1 MAAQGGKKLTN
12 EEKIAKLLQKAETT
26 TPEEAQA
33 LTQKA
38 VELMQKYGVT
48 QAMLNARRTG
58 DKERIEVFQ
67 IPLKGIYAMA
77 YESMMT
83 SIARAYG
90 DVQTFYTQYKQS
102 AVVLTITGFESDVS
116 QLKILLTSL
125 QLQVVVAL
133 DAWWKSPKYETAG
146 EMITHTL
153 DRMSATPMEKF
164 KARRTFIKAF
174 GAGAAERIRRARRTI
189 VQEAE
194 KSTPGTEL
202 VLRDRAKMV
211 EEFVTAKFPDL
222 KTVKIREKSGG
233 YGASRAG
240 YEAGQNANTGDK
252 QVGNKRA
259 LNA

>member
-1 MAAQGGKKLTN
+1 MAPQGGKKLSTA
-12 EEKIAKLLQKAETT
+12 ERIEKLLRKAETT
-26 TPEEAQA
+26 TPEEAEA

-48 QAMLNARRTG
+48 QAMLNARQTG
-58 DKERIEVFQ
+58 DKERIEMLH

-83 SIARAYG
+83 AIARAYG
-90 DVQTFYTQYKQS
+90 NVSTYYTQYKQS
-102 AVVLTITGFESDVS
+102 NVVLTITGFESDVS
-116 QLKILLTSL
+116 QLKILLASL

-133 DAWWKSPKYETAG
+133 DAWWKSPEYETAG
-146 EMITHTL
+146 EMITRTL

-164 KARRTFIKAF
+164 KARRTFIKSF
-174 GAGAAERIRRARRTI
+174 GVGAAERIRRARHHV

-202 VLRDRAKMV
+202 VLRDRAKAV
-211 EEFVTAKFPDL
+211 EDFLKAKVPGL
-222 KTVKIREKSGG
+222 KTVKKREKSGG

>member
-1 MAAQGGKKLTN
+1 MATNGAGKLSH
-12 EEKIAKLLQKAETT
+12 EEKIEKLLKKAETT
-26 TPEEAQA
+26 TPEEAEA

-58 DKERIEVFQ
+58 DKERIEMLH

-83 SIARAYG
+83 SIAQAYG

-102 AVVLTITGFESDVS
+102 DVVLTITGFESDVS
-116 QLKILLTSL
+116 QLKVLLTSL
-125 QLQVVVAL
+125 QLQAVVAL
-133 DAWWKSPKYETAG
+133 SAWVESGGLAF
-146 EMITHTL
+146 
-153 DRMSATPMEKF
+153 SATAMEKF

-174 GAGAAERIRRARRTI
+174 GAGAAERIRRARRTV

-194 KSTPGTEL
+194 KETPGTEL
-202 VLRDRAKMV
+202 VLRDRATAV
-211 EEFVTAKFPDL
+211 EEFLKAKVPGL
-222 KTVKIREKSGG
+222 KTVKKREKSGG

-240 YEAGQNANTGDK
+240 YQAGQNANTGDK
-252 QVGNKRA
+252 QVGNRRA

>member
-1 MAAQGGKKLTN
+1 MATNGAGKLTH
-12 EEKIAKLLQKAETT
+12 EEKIEKLLKKAETT
-26 TPEEAQA
+26 TPEEAEA

-58 DKERIEVFQ
+58 DKERIEMLH

-77 YESMMT
+77 YESMMD

-90 DVQTFYTQYKQS
+90 DVKTYYTQYKQS
-102 AVVLTITGFESDVS
+102 DVVLTITGFESDIS
-116 QLKILLTSL
+116 QLKILLASL
-125 QLQVVVAL
+125 QLQAVVAL
-133 DAWWKSPKYETAG
+133 DAWWKSPEYKTAG
-146 EMITHTL
+146 EMITRTL

-174 GAGAAERIRRARRTI
+174 GNGAAERIRRARRHV

-194 KSTPGTEL
+194 KTTPGTEL
-202 VLRDRAKMV
+202 VLRDRKKAVDDFVAAKV
-211 EEFVTAKFPDL
+211 PDL
-222 KTVKIREKSGG
+222 KTVKSREKSGG
-233 YGASRAG
+233 FGASSAG
-240 YEAGQNANTGDK
+240 YKAGQNANTGDK
-252 QVGNKRA
+252 QVGNQRA